1 MTLLQKIRESE
12 KLQYLKWWDILI
24 LTLILFLQAIQSSF
38 MAFSALE
45 DSAVAEL
52 PEFTS
57 AINWQAFSQQ
67 ASLLALAFFYLW
79 LRHFDFSIWT
89 SKIRIT
95 PKSVLMGVGL
105 FIGVALLFDLYFM
118 AASYLLP
125 PTPVDSGVY
134 YGAEQTVHPLLQKL
148 SEIDLSLV
156 VYSLLNGFYEEIFF
170 LGICLTVKPEHRTWA
185 FLYSLL
191 VRYSFHTYQGNVSAL
206 AIGFLLGT
214 IYYVLYTRM
223 KEKNMFPFFF
233 AHAIS
238 DVMGVGILSYFILF

>member
-1 MTLLQKIRESE
+1 MTILEKIRGSE

-38 MAFSALE
+38 AAFSTLE

-52 PEFTS
+52 PAFTS
-57 AINWQAFSQQ
+57 DINWQAFSQQ
-67 ASLLALAFFYLW
+67 SFLLALAFLYLW
-79 LRHFDFSIWT
+79 LRRFDFSVWT
-89 SKIRIT
+89 SKIRVT
-95 PKSVLMGVGL
+95 PKAILMGIGL
-105 FIGVALLFDLYFM
+105 FFGIAILFDLYFI

-125 PTPVDSGVY
+125 PTPVDSVY
-134 YGAEQTVHPLLQKL
+134 YEAEQIMHPLLQKL
-148 SEIDLSLV
+148 SEIDLSLL
-156 VYSLLNGFYEEIFF
+156 VYSALNGFYEEIFF
-170 LGICLTVKPEHRTWA
+170 LGICLTVKTEHRRWA

-223 KEKNMFPFFF
+223 KEKNMFPFFL

-238 DVMGVGILSYFILF
+238 DVMGVGILSYFILL